1 MKRLLLIIAMFF
13 IVNQNF
19 SQSNNQMLPN
29 DIKATIGEPKEQQ
42 SKISAIKDWII
53 PISASI
59 TMLSVAFGV
68 FQSLREYRLKLK
80 AESRI
85 AESTA
90 VEMDIKL
97 MQGFTN
103 LLALAHARKGNYLSE
118 KTVEKMFDKELFTS
132 EELQNPILLN
142 QKISSAAVVNVP
154 SGIAEQTAFV
164 SALAELG
171 LKHKILR
178 LPVIQ
183 ALETMQSFIPD
194 IANKYLAIMNSNN
207 VESLS

>member
-1 MKRLLLIIAMFF
+1 MFF